1 MALRHAIL
9 AALLDGERS
18 GYDLAKVFDA
28 SLANFSMATPQQL
41 YRELDQMETAGL
53 IDTRTVV
60 QQRRPNKRVHSV
72 TDAGR
77 AALSAFIAE
86 PAKPTVIR
94 DDVLVKVQGMD
105 GADEA
110 AARSAV
116 ADGLEWSSAKLAR
129 YEALRAA
136 MLAGRSEHAYLQ
148 EADRVGPY
156 LTLMRGI
163 AFEQENIRWA
173 EFALAVIDRRS
184 GDRVNADD

>member
-28 SLANFSMATPQQL
+28 SLANFWMAAPQQL

-77 AALSAFIAE
+77 AALGVHRRTGQA
-86 PAKPTVIR
+86 TVIR

-136 MLAGRSEHAYLQ
+136 MLAGGAASTPTCRKRTGSAH
-148 EADRVGPY
+148 
-156 LTLMRGI
+156 T
-163 AFEQENIRWA
+163 
-173 EFALAVIDRRS
+173 
-184 GDRVNADD
+184 